1 MSEIINQKD
10 SDYKLRQFK
19 SEYIQELE
27 NSIFEKEVRG
37 ENKWH
42 NQ

>member
-1 MSEIINQKD
+1 MSLQQILED
-10 SDYKLRQFK
+10 SGYKLTQFK

-37 ENKWH
+37 KKGIML
-42 NQ
+42 